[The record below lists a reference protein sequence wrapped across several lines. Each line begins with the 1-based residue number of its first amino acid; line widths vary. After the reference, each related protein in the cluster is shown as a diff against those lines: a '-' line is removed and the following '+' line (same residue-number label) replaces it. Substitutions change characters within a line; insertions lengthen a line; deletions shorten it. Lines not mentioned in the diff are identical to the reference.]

1 VNLSFEMTTV
11 SIEAA
16 KNLPAAERRR
26 RLITDAADRILSN
39 CAEVPAEVKPDMHTF
54 IGAAMGFI
62 FDAARRQR
70 TETENPAAVLQ
81 SHLLLKTEAGSPH
94 DSAARLVLGMFANRY
109 TPPVHLEG
117 DEGSA
122 DKTALTFPLHMVVN
136 GMTINTDVIRFEYE
150 DTHRVKYVI
159 QEEV

>member
-1 VNLSFEMTTV
+1 MTTV

-16 KNLPAAERRR
+16 KNLPAAERRQ
-26 RLITDAADRILSN
+26 RLITDATDRILSN
-39 CAEVPAEVKPDMHTF
+39 CTEVPAEIKPDMHDF

-70 TETENPAAVLQ
+70 IETKDPAAVLQ
-81 SHLLLKTEAGSPH
+81 SQLLLKTEAGSPH
-94 DSAARLVLGMFANRY
+94 DTAVRLILGMFANRY
-109 TPPVHLEG
+109 TPPVLLEG
-117 DEGSA
+117 EEGSA
-122 DKTALTFPLHMVVN
+122 DKTASTFPLRMAVN
-136 GMTINTDVIRFEYE
+136 GMSIHTDVIRFEYE